1 MTWQT
6 IAAAQA
12 AEMLSNPERFAEIA
26 LFDTRDMHSYQCGH
40 LPGADQLSEYKL
52 EQVLRSLPRNIPV
65 MIYCYHGNA
74 SKVFA
79 QMFDDF
85 RYKEVYSVDGGYEA
99 LAPLVQALPEKLAH
113 AA

>member
-1 MTWQT
+1 MSWQT

-26 LFDTRDMHSYQCGH
+26 LFDTRDLHTYQRGH
-40 LPGADQLSEYKL
+40 IPGADQLSEFKL
-52 EQVLRSLPRNIPV
+52 EQILRSLPRNIPV
-65 MIYCYHGNA
+65 MIYCYHGHA

-85 RYKEVYSVDGGYEA
+85 RYKEVYSVEGGYEA
-99 LAPLVQALPEKLAH
+99 LAPLVKALPETLAH

>member
-1 MTWQT
+1 MSWQT

-26 LFDTRDMHSYQCGH
+26 LFDTRDLNTYQRGH
-40 LPGADQLSEYKL
+40 LPGADQLSEFKL
-52 EQVLRSLPRNIPV
+52 EQILRSLPRNIPV
-65 MIYCYHGNA
+65 MIYCYHGHA

-85 RYKEVYSVDGGYEA
+85 RYKEVYSVEGGYEA
-99 LAPLVQALPEKLAH
+99 LAPLVKALPETLAH